1 MFCVR
6 KSKKKK
12 KIDKVHGRTSRL
24 IYQDNS
30 NFEISLEK
38 QLEFLIHQTNLQV
51 LMTAIY
57 KMLNDVSPP
66 ITKSLF

>member
-6 KSKKKK
+6 QSKKKE
-12 KIDKVHGRTSRL
+12 IDKVHERTSRL

-30 NFEISLEK
+30 NFEILLEK
-38 QLEFLIHQTNLQV
+38 QLELLIHQRNLQV
-51 LMTAIY
+51 LMSEIY

>member
-6 KSKKKK
+6 QSKKK
-12 KIDKVHGRTSRL
+12 KIDKVHERTSRL

-30 NFEISLEK
+30 NFEILLEK
-38 QLEFLIHQTNLQV
+38 QLELLIHQRNLQV
-51 LMTAIY
+51 LMSEIY

>member
-6 KSKKKK
+6 LSKKK
-12 KIDKVHGRTSRL
+12 KIDKVHERTSRL

-30 NFEISLEK
+30 NFEILLEK
-38 QLEFLIHQTNLQV
+38 QLELLIHQRNLQV
-51 LMTAIY
+51 LMSEIY